1 MFLCEGR
8 HFMHRVTALLCM
20 CEGDDG
26 YSWSEEVRSRYICTD
41 MSVANA
47 CAHWQKGYFIIYF
60 LSGRRGSN
68 PRPSAWEADALPTEL
83 LPREYAYRGLIMCPV
98 MCLWCLCYCA
108 ALVSSVTIG
117 SSSMRT
123 NLMVMLSP
131 VDQE

>member
-47 CAHWQKGYFIIYF
+47 CAHWQKVYFIIYF

-83 LPREYAYRGLIMCPV
+83 LPREYAYRGLSCA
-98 MCLWCLCYCA
+98 LLCVCGAYA
-108 ALVSSVTIG
+108 SVLRLLVRSLSV
-117 SSSMRT
+117 RRR
-123 NLMVMLSP
+123 
-131 VDQE
+131 